1 MLGSTVLEVMIGLAL
16 VYLLLSLVCSTIQEA
31 IAAWLNWRGK
41 MLREAIERLLAGSR
55 DLARAL
61 YEQPLLRALGREGR
75 DPSYMPNRTFADAL
89 VGLLGH
95 SAAGP
100 AVRSAA
106 ERLTA
111 FEAALSSGKVGH
123 SQLPSELRATLVH
136 ALEAARDKLGVAGAS
151 AEAQLEQL
159 KREIDAWFER
169 TMQRATGWYRRK
181 SQAWQFG
188 IALVVVFLTN
198 ADSLMITEQLASD
211 PAARAAAVQ
220 AAVELVNE
228 PPPALTGAVVTSG
241 AQPTSETVEAE
252 KAWREARERAEVAVD
267 ELYATTARAKLQFGW
282 PDARWRDANSEEA
295 QLKPWQRWARK
306 TLGLLVTVC
315 AVALGAPF
323 WFQMLEKLAGLRG
336 AGKKVTPAPTDAKP
350 S

>member
-1 MLGSTVLEVMIGLAL
+1 MFGSTVLEVMIGLAL

-61 YEQPLLRALGREGR
+61 YQQPLLQALGREGR
-75 DPSYMPNRTFADAL
+75 DPSYIPNRTFADAL

-95 SAAGP
+95 SANGP
-100 AVRSAA
+100 AARSAA
-106 ERLTA
+106 DRLTA

-123 SQLPSELRATLVH
+123 SQLPPELRAMLVH
-136 ALEAARDKLGVAGAS
+136 ALEAARDKLGAAGAS

-211 PAARAAAVQ
+211 PEARAAAVQ

-228 PPPALTGAVVTSG
+228 PPPALARAEVTSG
-241 AQPTSETVEAE
+241 AQPTNETADAE
-252 KAWREARERAEVAVD
+252 KAWREALERADAAVD

-282 PDARWRDANSEEA
+282 PDARWRDAQSDEA
-295 QLKPWQRWARK
+295 QLKPWQRWGRK
-306 TLGLLVTVC
+306 ALGLLVTVC

-350 S
+350 D

>member
-1 MLGSTVLEVMIGLAL
+1 MFGSTVLEVMIGLAL

-31 IAAWLNWRGK
+31 IAAWLNWRGE
-41 MLREAIERLLAGSR
+41 MLREAVERLLAGSQ
-55 DLARAL
+55 DVARAM
-61 YEQPLLRALGREGR
+61 YEQPLLKALGRAGR
-75 DPSYMPNRTFADAL
+75 DPSYIPNRTFADAL
-89 VGLLGH
+89 VGLLAR
-95 SAAGP
+95 SASGP

-106 ERLTA
+106 ARLAA
-111 FEAALSSGKVGH
+111 FEAALESGRVGQV
-123 SQLPSELRATLVH
+123 QLPAELQATLVN
-136 ALEAARDKLGVAGAS
+136 ALEAARDKLGAAGAS

-159 KREIDAWFER
+159 KLELDAWFER

-211 PAARAAAVQ
+211 PEVRASVVQ

-228 PPPALTGAVVTSG
+228 PPPALANG
-241 AQPTSETVEAE
+241 AQPSSATADAE
-252 KAWREARERAEVAVD
+252 KAWREARERADAAVD

-282 PDARWRDANSEEA
+282 PDARWSDAKSDEA
-295 QLKPWQRWARK
+295 QLEPWQRWARK

-323 WFQMLEKLAGLRG
+323 WFQMLEKLVGMRG
-336 AGKKVTPAPTDAKP
+336 AGKKVAPAATDAKP